1 MHAARI
7 RPGPVEKADALRV
20 FRRRNVEQFE
30 AGRLQSGLR
39 GLIGDG
45 KDVAH
50 RFERIG
56 AHLRMR
62 QVGARDD
69 LQLARVAD
77 IDRSEIL
84 RRAFMR
90 EPQDAAA
97 VLRELHRHA
106 FAHAAEPLERIM
118 PEQFEIP
125 GQRTVICPSAL
136 GHSSL
141 PSAGSC
147 EIVAAPARQSPCRTK
162 LPFLR
167 HPGLGRDDDSLR
179 LLRSWARRLFRALL
193 ARRTRGL
200 GRGERQ
206 RRGREAGGRGR
217 AARGCRPSDHIEIV
231 AGHGSDLLW
240 EAAPSQA
247 DIRQNEDRKYESR
260 LRMGRLRLKR

>member
-1 MHAARI
+1 
-7 RPGPVEKADALRV
+7 
-20 FRRRNVEQFE
+20 
-30 AGRLQSGLR
+30 
-39 GLIGDG
+39 IGDG

-50 RFERIG
+50 RFERIR

-62 QVGARDD
+62 QVGARDG

-84 RRAFMR
+84 RRAIMR

-106 FAHAAEPLERIM
+106 FAYAAEPLERIM

-162 LPFLR
+162 LPFLPY
-167 HPGLGRDDDSLR
+167 PGAGRDDDLLR
-179 LLRSWARRLFRALL
+179 LLRSWGRRLFRALL

-200 GRGERQ
+200 
-206 RRGREAGGRGR
+206 
-217 AARGCRPSDHIEIV
+217 
-231 AGHGSDLLW
+231 
-240 EAAPSQA
+240 
-247 DIRQNEDRKYESR
+247 
-260 LRMGRLRLKR
+260 